1 MLSCALQSGQ
11 QLPISLLYENNIY
24 LSVITIKSIFEQ
36 CQIAHQE
43 KKSPNWEPQLLIKGC
58 FKDFISLFAKEER
71 VSESTQERGE
81 GQTEAGMLTP
91 ENLEISQERRLI
103 TYKGSFLKLTANI
116 LTETIED
123 RRQRDDILKILNQK
137 KKKAIK

>member
-1 MLSCALQSGQ
+1 M
-11 QLPISLLYENNIY
+11 
-24 LSVITIKSIFEQ
+24 
-36 CQIAHQE
+36 
-43 KKSPNWEPQLLIKGC
+43 
-58 FKDFISLFAKEER
+58 
-71 VSESTQERGE
+71 SESTQERGE

-137 KKKAIK
+137 KKKLSNKISISGKLSSKMKGKLRYS